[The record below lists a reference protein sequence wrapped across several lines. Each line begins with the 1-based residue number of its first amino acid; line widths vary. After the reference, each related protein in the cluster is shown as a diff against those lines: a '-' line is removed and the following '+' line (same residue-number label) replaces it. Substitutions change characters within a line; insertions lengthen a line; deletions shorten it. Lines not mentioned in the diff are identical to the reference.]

1 VTAATVCRSLNRARS
16 TVAGKIVAAPT
27 YVTLPPSAADLV
39 LAESQLLAKTS
50 PIAQVRASVVLRGLS
65 EIRGE

>member
-1 VTAATVCRSLNRARS
+1 
-16 TVAGKIVAAPT
+16 VAGKIVAAPT

>member
-1 VTAATVCRSLNRARS
+1 
-16 TVAGKIVAAPT
+16 VAGKIVAAPA
-27 YVTLPPSAADLV
+27 YVTLPPPAADLV

-50 PIAQVRASVVLRGLS
+50 PITQVRASVVLRGLS